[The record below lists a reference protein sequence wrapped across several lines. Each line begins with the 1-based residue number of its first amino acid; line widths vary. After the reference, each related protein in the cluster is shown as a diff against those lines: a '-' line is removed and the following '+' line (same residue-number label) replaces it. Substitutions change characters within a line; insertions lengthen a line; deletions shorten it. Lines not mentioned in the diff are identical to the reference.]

1 VSAILRKSAKSSEIL
16 DAIKRVVGEEPAN
29 LHEPD
34 FGGNEL
40 NYLKDCIDSTFVS
53 SSGKYVDKFEAEL
66 ANFVNTKFV
75 ISVVNGTAALHLSLI
90 LSGVKPGDE
99 VLVPALSFVATANA
113 VAYCGATPH
122 FVDSNFSTLGMDTDK
137 LRQHLIAETK
147 MIDGFCVNKKTQ
159 KIIRAVV
166 PMHTFGHPVDIDGV
180 LAIANDFN
188 LQLIEDSAESL
199 GSFYKNK
206 HTGTFGRFGVLSFNG
221 NKTITTGGGGAIL
234 TDNEEDAVKAKHL
247 STTARL
253 KHNWEFK
260 HDQIGF
266 NYRMPNLNA
275 ALGCAQMEKLPEKL
289 QSKKLLFHRYSE
301 AFSGIEGVSIFAE
314 PRGSSSNYWLQTL
327 MLSEDNLELRDEILE
342 KTNAQKIMTRPI
354 WTPLSELS
362 PYISSPSM
370 NLDVVKSLGK
380 RLISLP
386 SSPGL
391 GLVKNV

>member
-1 VSAILRKSAKSSEIL
+1 VSAILRKSGMSAEIL
-16 DAIKRVVGEEPAN
+16 EAIKSVVGEEPAN
-29 LHEPD
+29 LHEPN

-40 NYLKDCIDSTFVS
+40 IYLKDCIDSTFVS
-53 SSGKYVDKFEAEL
+53 SSGKYVDKLEDDL
-66 ANFVNTKFV
+66 AAFTNAKFV

-122 FVDSNFSTLGMDTDK
+122 FVDSSYATLGMDIDK
-137 LRQHLIAETK
+137 LRQHLISETK
-147 MIDGFCVNKKTQ
+147 MVDGFCVNKKTQ
-159 KIIRAVV
+159 KVIRAVV
-166 PMHTFGHPVDIDGV
+166 PMHTFGHPVNLDGV
-180 LAIANDFN
+180 LALANDFN

-199 GSFYKNK
+199 GSFYKSK

-234 TDNEEDAVKAKHL
+234 TNNEEDANKAKHF

-253 KHNWEFK
+253 KHNWEFR

-289 QSKKLLFHRYSE
+289 QAKKRLFQKYSE
-301 AFSGIEGVSIFAE
+301 AFSGIEGVNIFAE

-342 KTNAQKIMTRPI
+342 KTNDKKIMTRPI
-354 WTPLSELS
+354 WTPLNELS
-362 PYISSPSM
+362 PYTSSPSM
-370 NLDVVKSLGK
+370 NLDVVKSLEK

-386 SSPGL
+386 SSPSL
-391 GLVKNV
+391 A

>member
-1 VSAILRKSAKSSEIL
+1 MSSLLRKSVKSSEIL
-16 DAIKRVVGEEPAN
+16 EAIKSVVGEEPAN
-29 LHEPD
+29 LHEPSFD
-34 FGGNEL
+34 GNEL
-40 NYLKDCIDSTFVS
+40 KYLKECIESTFVS
-53 SSGKYVDKFEAEL
+53 SSGEFVDKFESEL
-66 ANFVNTKFV
+66 TNFTGAKHA

-113 VAYCGATPH
+113 VAYCGAIPH
-122 FVDSNFSTLGMDTDK
+122 FVDSNYETLGMDTRK
-137 LRQHLIAETK
+137 LREYLSAETK
-147 MIDGFCVNKKTQ
+147 MVDGFCINKKTQ
-159 KIIRAVV
+159 RTIRAVV
-166 PMHTFGHPVDIDGV
+166 PMHTFGHPVDLGGV
-180 LAIANDFN
+180 LEIVNDFN
-188 LQLIEDSAESL
+188 LQLIEDAAESL
-199 GSFYKNK
+199 GSLYRNR

-234 TDNEEDAVKAKHL
+234 TNNKEDATKAKHL

-253 KHNWEFK
+253 KHNWEFR
-260 HDQIGF
+260 HDDIGF

-289 QSKKLLFHRYSE
+289 QAKKRLFHKYLE
-301 AFSGIEGVSIFAE
+301 AFSGIEGVNIFAE
-314 PRGSSSNYWLQTL
+314 PQGSRSNYWLQTL
-327 MLSEDNLELRDEILE
+327 MLGEDNLELRDEILE
-342 KTNAQKIMTRPI
+342 KTNAQNIMTRPI

-370 NLDVVKSLGK
+370 NLKVVKSLEK

-391 GLVKNV
+391 A